1 MAKIVM
7 TNALRQGLFDA
18 MPEALQKAVQE
29 GLDAEVADLVDS
41 LKRAAPVSDF
51 ESRPGE
57 LRDSIEAYP
66 TPGRVASYRIIVGAR
81 DKQGR
86 LYASYVEFGHNNK
99 DGTRTPATPFFWP
112 IYRARKHRGA
122 MKRRILAPARKV
134 LRQLAQKG

>member
-7 TNALRQGLFDA
+7 TNALRQGLFEA

-41 LKRAAPVSDF
+41 LKRAAPVSDL

-57 LRDSIEAYP
+57 LRDSITAYP
-66 TPGRVASYRIIVGAR
+66 TPGRVASYRIIVAAK
-81 DKQGR
+81 DKHGR
-86 LYASYVEFGHNNK
+86 YYSSYVEFGHNNK
-99 DGTRTPATPFFWP
+99 DGTRTPAQPFFWP
-112 IYRARKHRGA
+112 IYRARKQKGA